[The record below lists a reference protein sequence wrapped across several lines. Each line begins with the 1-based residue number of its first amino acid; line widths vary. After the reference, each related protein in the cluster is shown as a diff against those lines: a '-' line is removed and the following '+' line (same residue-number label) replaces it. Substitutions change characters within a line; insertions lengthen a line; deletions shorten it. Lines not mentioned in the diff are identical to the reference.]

1 VVATITGPLDM
12 SAGQDRLAGY
22 LDTFAER
29 GLPVRQELVSEGT
42 FTVSSG
48 YDSMLRLL
56 ETEPSIDAVFA
67 ASDLTALGAMRAI
80 EVSGRRVLDDVAV
93 VGFDDISAA
102 ETARPALTTVRQ
114 PIAEIGAKMADLLVR
129 RISGEEPTRQTIL
142 PVELILRDTA

>member
-1 VVATITGPLDM
+1 
-12 SAGQDRLAGY
+12 
-22 LDTFAER
+22 
-29 GLPVRQELVSEGT
+29 
-42 FTVSSG
+42 
-48 YDSMLRLL
+48 
-56 ETEPSIDAVFA
+56 
-67 ASDLTALGAMRAI
+67 MRAI